1 MIIKTPK
8 TKPIKEI
15 YNLRITTTQKQTL
28 EKLKFR
34 RVKVSE
40 FIRIAIKEKIE
51 RDYSE
56 LKEKPKNIK
65 CPF

>member
-1 MIIKTPK
+1 MKDPK
-8 TKPIKEI
+8 YSEVLTLKISK
-15 YNLRITTTQKQTL
+15 TQKLTL
-28 EKLKFR
+28 GKLKVR

-51 RDYSE
+51 RDYQE
-56 LKEKPKNIK
+56 LKIKEPKIK

>member
-1 MIIKTPK
+1 MKEPK
-8 TKPIKEI
+8 YSEV
-15 YNLRITTTQKQTL
+15 ITLKISKTQKMTL
-28 EKLKFR
+28 EKLKAR

-51 RDYSE
+51 RDYQE
-56 LKEKPKNIK
+56 LKIKEPKIK

>member
-1 MIIKTPK
+1 MKEPK
-8 TKPIKEI
+8 YSKVVTLKISK
-15 YNLRITTTQKQTL
+15 TQKMTL
-28 EKLKFR
+28 EKLKVR

-56 LKEKPKNIK
+56 LKVKEPKIK
-65 CPF
+65 IPF

>member
-1 MIIKTPK
+1 MKEPK
-8 TKPIKEI
+8 YSEVLTLKISK
-15 YNLRITTTQKQTL
+15 TQKLTL
-28 EKLKFR
+28 GKLKVR

-51 RDYSE
+51 RDYQE
-56 LKEKPKNIK
+56 LKIKEPKIK

>member
-1 MIIKTPK
+1 MKEPK
-8 TKPIKEI
+8 YSEV
-15 YNLRITTTQKQTL
+15 ITLKISKNQKLTL

-51 RDYSE
+51 RDYQE
-56 LKEKPKNIK
+56 LKIKEPIIK

>member
-1 MIIKTPK
+1 MKEPK
-8 TKPIKEI
+8 YSETLTLKISK
-15 YNLRITTTQKQTL
+15 TQKLTL

-40 FIRIAIKEKIE
+40 FIRIAIKEKIQ
-51 RDYSE
+51 RDYPL
-56 LKEKPKNIK
+56 LKEKEVKIK